1 MATSKSSNRKSRFDN
16 PDLFGGIQMKPIE
29 PPAPTK
35 EHTDEK
41 KEEDMKNN
49 IPEKKTVTKKNT
61 PPSKTLKNQS
71 EELTPQNTE
80 EITKK
85 SSNDSTTTVETSEQ
99 EREVVKRGRGKSNNK
114 LYTHSAYLTEKQT
127 DFLYASTLM
136 TGNKVNKSDI
146 IRKALDFYIECHP
159 DEYERAMTFLEIINN
174 AKC

>member
-1 MATSKSSNRKSRFDN
+1 MAASKSSNRKSRFDN
-16 PDLFGGIQMKPIE
+16 PDLFGGIPMKPIE
-29 PPAPTK
+29 PPTPTK

-49 IPEKKTVTKKNT
+49 IPEKKAVAKKNT
-61 PPSKTLKNQS
+61 HTSKTQKNQS
-71 EELTPQNTE
+71 EEVTVQNT
-80 EITKK
+80 KK
-85 SSNDSTTTVETSEQ
+85 TSNDFINTVETSEQ

-127 DFLYASTLM
+127 DFLYASALM

-159 DEYERAMTFLEIINN
+159 DEYERAMTFLEIVNN